1 MKHVIFDKVFSPF
14 AGTCAPLLGV
24 LTSLQTELAWY
35 LQIISLLVGISVG
48 LISLCRSLKKKR

>member
-1 MKHVIFDKVFSPF
+1 MKHVIFDKVFSPL

-35 LQIISLLVGISVG
+35 LQIISLLVGTTVG
-48 LISLCRSLKKKR
+48 LISLWRSIKRFK